1 VSQLNLPVVRH
12 LYQNHSIDSRRWNF
26 FTPRAGDV
34 VVATSYK
41 AGTTWVQVIVANL
54 IFGGNKLPGSL
65 NDLTPWVDLRVVPL
79 EIVLSELENQTHRRS
94 VKTHL
99 PLDSL
104 PFHRN
109 VRYIYVGR
117 DPRDVFMSWWNFYG
131 SFTPQTLLAFNS
143 VPGRAGPELPPCPE
157 DIHELWRGWMTRGAF
172 EWETEGY
179 PFWSVLRHAQS
190 WWDYRDLPNI
200 AMVHYADLLT
210 DLDGGIRRI
219 ADFLEIDPPAAAWPK
234 IVRNCTFAEMKAH
247 GAELMPRMTTA
258 LKGGSDSFF
267 HKGTN
272 SRWRDVL
279 SAEELKLYDAAAERE
294 LTSDCR
300 RWLENGGEV

>member
-1 VSQLNLPVVRH
+1 MKRDNLPVVKH
-12 LYQNHSIDSRRWNF
+12 LYRNHSMDSLRWNF
-26 FTPRAGDV
+26 FTPRPGDV

-54 IFGGNKLPGSL
+54 IFSGKDLPGSI
-65 NDLTPWVDLRVVPL
+65 NEMAPWLDSRPMPL
-79 EIVLSELENQTHRRS
+79 ELVLSELEQQNHRRS
-94 VKTHL
+94 LKTHL

-104 PFHRN
+104 PFHQN
-109 VRYIYVGR
+109 VQYIYVAR
-117 DPRDVFMSWWNFYG
+117 DPRDVFMSWWNFY
-131 SFTPQTLLAFNS
+131 SHFTPQTIAAFNS
-143 VPGRAGPELPPCPE
+143 VPGRVGPELPPCPK

-190 WWDYRDLPNI
+190 WWDYRALPNI
-200 AMVHYADLLT
+200 ELVHYADLLA
-210 DLDGGIRRI
+210 DLEAGIRRI
-219 ADFLEIDPPAAAWPK
+219 AKFLEIDPPAAAWPT

-247 GAELMPRMTTA
+247 GAELMPRMTVA

-272 SRWRDVL
+272 GRWQDVL

-294 LTSDCR
+294 LTPDCR